1 MKRVC
6 LPEMLDALPP
16 DHPDAQHSRRDL
28 RIINVIMRN
37 RGWLVSSVKASVRP
51 GERILEIGAGTG
63 ELAMALQAEGLPVD
77 GLDRCPR
84 PPGWPEGSAWHQG
97 DLRTFGGYA
106 SYPVILANLILHQF
120 SDGDLAGIG
129 AVLRRDARVV
139 IACEPERW
147 RFTQAAMAIIAP
159 LFGASLVTLHD
170 AHVSMAA
177 GFRGSELASALGMD
191 GAGWGF
197 ARNKARVG
205 MNRVILSRAQ

>member
-77 GLDRCPR
+77 GLDRWPR

-147 RFTQAAMAIIAP
+147 RFTQAGDALLRLGRLLP
-159 LFGASLVTLHD
+159 GHLLFQQGQVLH
-170 AHVSMAA
+170 A
-177 GFRGSELASALGMD
+177 GGRLDPFRSGC
-191 GAGWGF
+191 
-197 ARNKARVG
+197 AR
-205 MNRVILSRAQ
+205 ILRLSPSRR